1 MVDCWKVKPRYL
13 KQLSLCASTVLL
25 ALVSLSNGTPTQNI
39 QWRDALKQSREW
51 YGTDQAIKIADQLL
65 LYQRN
70 TGGWPKNID
79 MASLLT
85 KADEDK
91 LLEQKSDL
99 DSTIDNSATYTQLIF
114 LARVFTARD
123 EERHRTAFL
132 KGFDYLLSAQY
143 PNGGWPQYYP
153 DLSGYFKH
161 ITYNDDAMIGV
172 MKLLREIAAKEPDFK
187 FVDEERRVKAER
199 AVHKGVQCILKTQ
212 VVVKGKRTV
221 WCAQHDEVT
230 LAPAP
235 ARSYELV
242 SLSGG
247 ESVGIVR
254 FLMSINKPS
263 PEVIAAIQSAVAWFE
278 QTKLN
283 GIKWVEQRDP
293 SKPRGYD
300 RVVVKDPKA
309 GPLWARFYEVS
320 TNRPI
325 FVGRDGVVKYDV
337 AQIEEERRNGYAWY
351 VDGPRELLSKE
362 YPEWLSKNGLH

>member
-1 MVDCWKVKPRYL
+1 MRP
-13 KQLSLCASTVLL
+13 QLQTAIGI
-25 ALVSLSNGTPTQNI
+25 ALVIWLSSVTCKPTQNI
-39 QWRDALKQSREW
+39 HWRDALKQKPEW
-51 YGTDQAIKIADQLL
+51 YATDQAVKIADRLL

-79 MASLLT
+79 MASALS
-85 KADEDK
+85 KAEEGK
-91 LLEQKSDL
+91 LLEQKTQI

-114 LARVFTARD
+114 IARVFTARKD
-123 EERHRTAFL
+123 ERHRTAFL
-132 KGFDYLLSAQY
+132 KGIDYLLSAQY
-143 PNGGWPQYYP
+143 LNGGWPQYYP

-161 ITYNDDAMIGV
+161 ITYNDEAMIGV
-172 MKLLREIAAKEPDFK
+172 MRLLRDIAAKEPDFK
-187 FVDEERRVKAER
+187 FVDEERRLKAQR
-199 AVHKGVQCILKTQ
+199 AVQKGIECILKTQ
-212 VVVKGKRTV
+212 VVVNGKRTV

-254 FLMSINKPS
+254 FLMSITKPS

-278 QTKLN
+278 QVKLN

-293 SKPRGYD
+293 SKPHGFD
-300 RVVVKDPKA
+300 RVVVKDPNA

-337 AQIEEERRNGYAWY
+337 AQIEEERRTGYAWY